1 MTFCGKE
8 WWFLL
13 ILKITDISKNKEAIF
28 PQIIVFLPL
37 VEKKGIEQNII
48 IISN

>member
-28 PQIIVFLPL
+28 PQIIIFLLL
-37 VEKKGIEQNII
+37 VEKKVIEQNII

>member
-8 WWFLL
+8 WWFL

-28 PQIIVFLPL
+28 PQIVIFLLL